1 MDASNVKLD
10 ELELVD
16 YLKNLGQ
23 WASGIVSDNK
33 PKLEEIMNPSVE
45 ADPKAK
51 GKAPAKGQGGN
62 PTEGFEE
69 GDLEVS
75 DVPENNFL
83 LGDALEQII
92 KINFE
97 SRQKIKNPKTPNY
110 LPLKLSIV
118 GYPFAGKKTQA

>member
-1 MDASNVKLD
+1 
-10 ELELVD
+10 
-16 YLKNLGQ
+16 
-23 WASGIVSDNK
+23 
-33 PKLEEIMNPSVE
+33 MNPSVE

-51 GKAPAKGQGGN
+51 GKAVAKGGGGN

-75 DVPENNFL
+75 DAPDNNFL

-97 SRQKIKNPKTPNY
+97 SR
-110 LPLKLSIV
+110 
-118 GYPFAGKKTQA
+118 KK